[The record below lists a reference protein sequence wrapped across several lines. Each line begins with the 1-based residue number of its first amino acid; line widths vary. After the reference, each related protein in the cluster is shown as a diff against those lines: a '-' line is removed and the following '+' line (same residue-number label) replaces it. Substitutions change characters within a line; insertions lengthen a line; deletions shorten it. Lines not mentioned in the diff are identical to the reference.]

1 MKKWARLV
9 AFGDSITRG
18 YAVPDGAGWVEL
30 LSGLLPAVR
39 VVNAGGNGNT
49 SAEGLQRFETEV
61 LPHLPGLVL
70 VEFGGND
77 AGHDA
82 RAVSVDA
89 FERNLLAIAD
99 QVRSNGG
106 EIVLLTFPPII
117 NAWHTARS
125 DPYYAP
131 WGGLDPCVD
140 AYRQRTR
147 EVAQRLGCPLFD
159 LDEFLRKLIAGEK
172 PETFIQPD
180 GVHLTPEA
188 NRQIAAAVLQFIEN
202 LSRSTWNYPKQPR
215 D

>member
-1 MKKWARLV
+1 MLQNGASLV

-30 LSGLLPAVR
+30 LAGLLPAVQ

-49 SAEGLQRFETEV
+49 SAEGLARIATDV
-61 LPHLPGLVL
+61 LPHLPALVL

-77 AGHDA
+77 AVHDA
-82 RAVSVDA
+82 RAVSVDE
-89 FERNLLAIAD
+89 FGRNLLTIAR
-99 QVRSNGG
+99 QVRNTGG

-117 NAWHTARS
+117 NDWHATHA

-131 WGGLDPCVD
+131 WGGLDPCVE

-147 EVAQRLGCPLFD
+147 ETAQRLGCPLFD
-159 LDEFLRKLIAGEK
+159 LAVFLGERIAGGDTER
-172 PETFIQPD
+172 FIQRD

-188 NRQIAAAVLQFIEN
+188 NRLVAAAVVDFLT
-202 LSRSTWNYPKQPR
+202 SG
-215 D
+215 